1 MTTKSRPGF
10 VVFLAAFA
18 AVLAIALPALAYQYP
33 LSSTDIRNAY
43 LLGTR
48 QDSVTSDFFASYR
61 SDLPMPQTGPH
72 VAYILVATPYAQV
85 VDLGQS
91 ALNPDSQQ
99 AVIDL
104 ANKEFPFIVRVG
116 VDVTSTYPGPQRD
129 SASSQGELVPD
140 FGNDFKVTLL
150 QGGNEINSQSS
161 RVSVLYSN
169 TGMGLTSA
177 LISGAVIELKYDN
190 GDIDPRGKVKIKV
203 QTPDS
208 QKIQTE
214 FDLAPL
220 K

>member
-1 MTTKSRPGF
+1 MTTKPRPGF

-43 LLGTR
+43 LLGAR
-48 QDSVTSDFFASYR
+48 KDSVTSDFLNSYR
-61 SDLPMPQTGPH
+61 HDLPTPQTGPH

-99 AVIDL
+99 AGVDL

-116 VDVTSTYPGPQRD
+116 VDVTATYPVPQPAN
-129 SASSQGELVPD
+129 ASSQGELVPD
-140 FGNDFKVTLL
+140 FANDFKVTLL
-150 QGGNEINSQSS
+150 QGGNEINSRSS
-161 RVSVLYSN
+161 RVSVLYSPSSL
-169 TGMGLTSA
+169 GLNA
-177 LISGAVIELKYDN
+177 AQISGAVIELKYDN
-190 GDIDPRGKVKIKV
+190 GDIDPSGKINVKV
-203 QTPDS
+203 QTPDN
-208 QKIQTE
+208 QKIETQ